1 MFETQVSLIFIG
13 ILVLIGIGI
22 LSQIRLNSLENK
34 VKKLDKLSLENKKI
48 LDKLNQE
55 TIWIIK
61 DLEGEVLELQKILKE
76 NK

>member
-22 LSQIRLNSLENK
+22 LSQSRLNSLENK